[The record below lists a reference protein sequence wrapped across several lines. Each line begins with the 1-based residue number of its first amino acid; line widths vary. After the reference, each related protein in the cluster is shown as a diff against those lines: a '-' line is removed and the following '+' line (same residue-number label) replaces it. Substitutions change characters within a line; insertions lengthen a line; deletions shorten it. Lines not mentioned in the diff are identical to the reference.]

1 MAEEVLVEGEMCVL
15 LKAATGML
23 AADGD
28 ELAMIE
34 FVFVWECLM
43 EVSMTNIFIPCVSHD
58 GGILG
63 PTMLICEQKIGD

>member
-1 MAEEVLVEGEMCVL
+1 MRGRAMTEEEFSVGEKCAS

-63 PTMLICEQKIGD
+63 PTMFIF